1 MEKNILVSDYDQTF
15 YLNEEDIEKNKK
27 AIELFREKENIF
39 IIATGRSYLDFNN
52 KKSLYNTID
61 LDFLNC
67 LYFLVSAKVLQ
78 EV

>member
-1 MEKNILVSDYDQTF
+1 MIDFSRIISLILVIF
-15 YLNEEDIEKNKK
+15 YI
-27 AIELFREKENIF
+27 
-39 IIATGRSYLDFNN
+39 DFY

>member
-1 MEKNILVSDYDQTF
+1 MSKVTFVFDESEDRADINIIVDRHKLMSA
-15 YLNEEDIEKNKK
+15 LL
-27 AIELFREKENIF
+27 ELSNYR
-39 IIATGRSYLDFNN
+39 
-52 KKSLYNTID
+52 KSLYNTID